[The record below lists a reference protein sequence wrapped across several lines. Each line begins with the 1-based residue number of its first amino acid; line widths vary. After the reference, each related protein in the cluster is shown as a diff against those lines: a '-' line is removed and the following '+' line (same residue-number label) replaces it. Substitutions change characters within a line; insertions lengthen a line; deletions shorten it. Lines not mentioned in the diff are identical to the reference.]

1 MIKKLKHRGNK
12 IMTNEKILVVD
23 DERTVCNSINKILSR
38 KGYTVDKSLNAEEA
52 MLKINKNKY
61 DLIITD
67 MRMPKVSG
75 IELLEIIKDYYP
87 ELEVVLITGYPS
99 IDSAVKA
106 MKLGASDYLA
116 KPFTPD
122 ELIVIAE
129 RALKKRRA
137 NLNKSLRAEKKD
149 EEKIVYSSG
158 LIGDEEKDFNE
169 DINKEPSDI
178 VDVDMPF
185 KESDIINFTSKEYVK
200 SLTHSDIPIS
210 SKYEGFKKQKKIIPK
225 KQRKDKKKLADVD
238 FENLPERVIPSKEII
253 DIDLPYRYS
262 DVERIAGPDYV
273 NALDHTD
280 IPRAALYARDF
291 SKKNLILVI
300 GDPIVNRILTGIL
313 PKGSFAIESAPDEKA
328 ALNKMKFNEYDIIFL
343 NLNKSKLSNTN
354 ALNKIIDKNPDVP
367 VVIVSGRDSVDK
379 AVDAMKTGA
388 FHYINKPFTIEEFR
402 NVTKEA
408 LTA

>member
-1 MIKKLKHRGNK
+1 
-12 IMTNEKILVVD
+12 MTKEKILVVD
-23 DERTVCNSINKILSR
+23 DEKTVCNSINKILSR
-38 KGYTVDKSLNAEEA
+38 KGYTVDKSLNADEA
-52 MLKINKNKY
+52 MKRIKKNKY
-61 DLIITD
+61 DLVITD

-99 IDSAVKA
+99 VDSAVKA

-129 RALKKRRA
+129 RAIKKRKA

-158 LIGDEEKDFNE
+158 LIDDEEKDFSE

-185 KESDIINFTSKEYVK
+185 KESEIIKYTSKEYVK
-200 SLTHSDIPIS
+200 SLTRSDIPLS
-210 SKYEGFKKQKKIIPK
+210 SKYKEFYTPAQSTPRKQK
-225 KQRKDKKKLADVD
+225 KDKKKLTDVD
-238 FENLPERVIPSKEII
+238 FENLHERVIPSKEII

-273 NALDHTD
+273 NSLDHTD
-280 IPRAALYARDF
+280 IPRVALYARDL
-291 SKKNLILVI
+291 SKKYLILVI
-300 GDPIVNRILTGIL
+300 DDSIVNRILNSIL
-313 PKGSFAIESAPDEKA
+313 PKDNFAIESARDESV
-328 ALNKMKFNEYDIIFL
+328 ALKKMKYNEYDLIFL
-343 NLNKSKLSNTN
+343 NLNKSKLSNMCVI
-354 ALNKIIDKNPDVP
+354 NKIKSECPDIP

-379 AVDAMKTGA
+379 AIDAIKTGA
-388 FHYINKPFTIEEFR
+388 FHYLNKPFTIDEFR

-408 LTA
+408 LSNQG